1 MHIFFAFTSTF
12 ALNKASHPSMMASN
26 LLVTMAKLFDYGCN
40 IFDLVISLSIDV
52 LVDVVGGID
61 DDHVISFYVWLG
73 VWLGEE

>member
-1 MHIFFAFTSTF
+1 
-12 ALNKASHPSMMASN
+12 
-26 LLVTMAKLFDYGCN
+26 MAKLFDYGCN